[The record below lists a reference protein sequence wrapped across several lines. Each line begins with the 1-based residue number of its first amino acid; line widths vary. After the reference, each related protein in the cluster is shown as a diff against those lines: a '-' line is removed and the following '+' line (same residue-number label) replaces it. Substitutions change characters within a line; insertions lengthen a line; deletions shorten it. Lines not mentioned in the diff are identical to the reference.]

1 MFVAKGGSMTIPAS
15 AAAMTADDETRHLG
29 AVMLTPA
36 APVVAGSR
44 GTWTLTYTAGALGL
58 DDGAALLVAVRQIAD
73 WGPPQ
78 TSDPAGANYVR
89 ATTSADATL
98 QVAYSP
104 RAFLRPWRQGLVV
117 TVTDGHLA
125 PGDTIT
131 LVLGDRTGGGPGLLM
146 QTFPERHFAFRVLV
160 DCFGSG
166 AYRPLATQPTLTIV
180 AGPAVRLVAVGPA
193 TAPTGAPTGLLV
205 RALDRWGNPAPSYR
219 GTVTV
224 AGPPGATLP
233 APYTFQAAEG
243 GGHRFAGLVFATP
256 ATYRLTV
263 ADASAGFTA
272 TANPCLCHDAAA
284 PAPLAL
290 YWGDPHGQSEET
302 VGTGDVAAYW
312 AYLRDVAGVD
322 FGAHCG
328 NDFQITTAFYARLR
342 ALVQH
347 YHAPGRFIPF
357 LAYEWSGNHAAG
369 GDHNVY
375 FLHDDPARSPLHRSS
390 HWQVADQSDLATDRY
405 PIAALRDE
413 FRGRDDVLLLPH
425 VGGRRANLA
434 TVDDVGQSP
443 LIEIASVHG
452 RFPWFARD
460 ALELGLRVGFIAGS
474 DDHTG
479 RPGAAPPTNRDLVC
493 WGGLTGVYAPALTR
507 AALWAAL
514 RQRHCYG
521 TTGARIIVAVDAD
534 GHQLGDV
541 YTTASAPRFTV
552 RVAGTAPIERIELR
566 RGWDVL
572 AAYDA
577 LSAPPPGWAE
587 PTTRARLRVTWSGAE
602 TKNRRKVTTWDGGLT
617 LSGGRIL
624 AATPYHLAHPRE
636 HLTLADAQR
645 VTWCSQ
651 TSGDEDGVTLDLA
664 LSRAA
669 VLHLATPVLGQ
680 AFPLRAIGAAPLVV
694 PVGGADRQVTLRW
707 VQAAPGPLDVTWLA
721 TDPAPLAGEQAYWVW
736 LAQADGEWAWS
747 SPLFVTV
754 RAGRS

>member
-1 MFVAKGGSMTIPAS
+1 MQRQNPLAS
-15 AAAMTADDETRHLG
+15 TADSEAQQLG
-29 AVMLTPA
+29 TVALTPA
-36 APVVAGSR
+36 DPVVAGSR
-44 GTWTLTYTAGALGL
+44 GTWTLTYTAGTLGL

-78 TSDPAGANYVR
+78 TSDPAGANYLS
-89 ATTSADATL
+89 ATTSAGATL
-98 QVAYSP
+98 QVAASP
-104 RAFLRPWRQGLVV
+104 RAYIRPWRQGVIV

-166 AYRPLATQPTLTIV
+166 DYRRLARPPALTIV
-180 AGPAVRLVAVGPA
+180 AGPAARLVAVGPA
-193 TAPTGAPTGLLV
+193 TARTGTPTWLLV
-205 RALDRWGNPAPSYR
+205 RALDRWGNPAPTYR
-219 GTVTV
+219 GTVTF

-233 APYTFQAAEG
+233 TPYQFQAADRG
-243 GGHRFAGLVFATP
+243 YHRFDGIVFATS
-256 ATYRLTV
+256 ATARLTV
-263 ADASAGFTA
+263 ADAAANFTA
-272 TANPCLCHDAAA
+272 TANPCLCGDAAD
-284 PAPLAL
+284 PAPLSL

-302 VGTGDVAAYW
+302 VGTGDVDSYW

-328 NDFQITTAFYARLR
+328 NDFQITSEFYARLR
-342 ALVQH
+342 ALVQR

-375 FLHDDPARSPLHRSS
+375 FLHDDPARSQIHRSS

-405 PIAALRDE
+405 PIAALRDA
-413 FRGRDDVLLLPH
+413 FRSRDDVLILPH

-434 TVDDVGQSP
+434 TVDDVAQSP

-452 RFPWFARD
+452 RFPWFARA
-460 ALELGLRVGFIAGS
+460 ALAQGLRVGFIAGS

-479 RPGAAPPTNRDLVC
+479 RPGAAPPTNRELIC
-493 WGGLTGVYAPALTR
+493 WGGLTGVYAPDLTR
-507 AALWAAL
+507 EALWAAF
-514 RQRHCYG
+514 RQHHCYG

-534 GHQLGDV
+534 GHQMGDA

-552 RVAGTAPIERIELR
+552 RVAGTAPIERLELR
-566 RGWDVL
+566 RGWDVI

-587 PTTRARLRVTWSGAE
+587 PTTRARLRVTWRGAE
-602 TKNRRKVTTWDGGLT
+602 SQNRGKVTTWDGQLT
-617 LSGGRIL
+617 LSGGCIR
-624 AATPYHLAHPRE
+624 AATPHHLAHPSE
-636 HLTLADAQR
+636 ALTLASPHQ

-651 TSGDEDGVTLDLA
+651 TSGDEDGVTLDLEVGQDA
-664 LSRAA
+664 QLS
-669 VLHLATPVLGQ
+669 LATPVLRQ
-680 AFPLRAIGAAPLVV
+680 TFPLQQLDAEPLVV
-694 PVGGADRQVTLRW
+694 QAGGADRQVTLRW
-707 VQAAPGPLDVTWLA
+707 VQAAPGPLDVVWSCGDA
-721 TDPAPLAGEQAYWVW
+721 HPLAGEQAYWVW
-736 LAQADGEWAWS
+736 IEQADGEWAWS
-747 SPLFVTV
+747 SPMFVTV
-754 RAGRS
+754 RAGHS